1 MVLGSTTIGSIRRFL
16 PPIISVSFTEY
27 IISQVWKCMTDEF
40 IDQMCPLRQSEAEAA
55 RQPVKS
61 FRAVIWTVLNEYG
74 LLLSRFLRNEQIGI
88 LIPLHYGVNKTEVS
102 WKIEMTVVVSKG
114 LSRCIESTSACIL
127 STCVA
132 KVSLPLHWR
141 KQVRWTEKYY
151 YDIFLFCEGVQQ
163 PWQHPKVQSV
173 VG

>member
-1 MVLGSTTIGSIRRFL
+1 MVLGSTPIGSTRRFL

-40 IDQMCPLRQSEAEAA
+40 IDQMCSLRQSEAEAA

-61 FRAVIWTVLNEYG
+61 FRAVIRRVLNEYG

-102 WKIEMTVVVSKG
+102 
-114 LSRCIESTSACIL
+114 
-127 STCVA
+127 
-132 KVSLPLHWR
+132 
-141 KQVRWTEKYY
+141 
-151 YDIFLFCEGVQQ
+151 
-163 PWQHPKVQSV
+163 
-173 VG
+173 